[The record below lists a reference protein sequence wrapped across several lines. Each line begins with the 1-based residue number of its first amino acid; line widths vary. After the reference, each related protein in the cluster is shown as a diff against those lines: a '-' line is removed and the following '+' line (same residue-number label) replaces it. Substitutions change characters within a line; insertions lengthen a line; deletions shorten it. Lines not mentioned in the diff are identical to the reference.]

1 MMKHF
6 KRITAAV
13 LVAVTALATT
23 ACGGKKGPTVDATKT
38 QLNVGVFNAGLGT
51 TYFDE
56 MAKDFEEYYAET
68 SFETG
73 KKGVEIV
80 ALKKKDEFTPNMLL
94 NRMKNYEAVLYF
106 LDQGAYDTFYSAG
119 LLTEVTDVM
128 TNEILDEDG
137 ELAEKTGKTATQSVE
152 DTMIDGYEQVF
163 KKNGKYYAVPFWL
176 TVPGI
181 IYDADLFNDSRLY
194 FKADG
199 SIGANY
205 ADVEAGRC
213 STGPDGKLGTS
224 DDGLPNTWN
233 DFVTLMAR
241 MVSSG
246 ITPFTWDI
254 EHGYQVSRV
263 YNQIWANY
271 EGYNNFMLNYTF
283 NGEDS
288 VLGEIT
294 ESNYLNLVNQE
305 GRKAGIKAFYD
316 ITRNDK
322 NYSSKSKPGG
332 GNTHTG
338 SQQEYIDS
346 INTSNRIAM
355 FMENSY
361 WEQEARG
368 HFDKAAQRDPDQGYG
383 ERNFKYM
390 PIPRFVGTTGIKEQT
405 NTERVLAATGAD
417 NYICI
422 SAQNKAQ
429 NKDLQ
434 TEIAKLFIKFVQQRS
449 QLVKFTANTGCI
461 RPYNYTITKE
471 EKATCTPYTRS
482 ILQFIEEGA
491 KVVANL
497 PIATKR
503 QQKTGE
509 SGFNEENNGFGFRA
523 EVNGSL
529 KFEPFSYLFT
539 YKDKSVEDCYAEVK
553 EQFKNH
559 FTF

>member
-1 MMKHF
+1 MIKRF
-6 KRITAAV
+6 KTITAAT
-13 LVAVTALATT
+13 LVAVTAFAAA
-23 ACGGKKGPTVDATKT
+23 ACGPKKGQTVDATKT
-38 QLNVGVFNAGLGT
+38 QLNVGVFDAGLGT
-51 TYFDE
+51 AYFDE
-56 MAKDFEEYYAET
+56 MAKDFEAYYAET
-68 SFETG
+68 SFEEG

-80 ALKKKDEFTPNMLL
+80 PLKKKDEFTPNMLL

-106 LDQGAYDTFYSAG
+106 LDQGAYDTFYNAG
-119 LLTEVTDVM
+119 LLTDVTDVM
-128 TNEILDEDG
+128 TDVIFDENG
-137 ELAEKTGKTATQSVE
+137 ELAEKTGKTAAKSVE
-152 DTMIDGYEQVF
+152 DTMIEGYEQVF
-163 KKNGKYYAVPFWL
+163 KKDGKYYAVPFWL

-181 IYDADLFNDSRLY
+181 IYDADLFDESRLY

-199 SIGANY
+199 SIGANQ
-205 ADVEAGRC
+205 ADVDGGRC
-213 STGPDGKLGTS
+213 SAGPDGKLGTS

-233 DFVTLMAR
+233 DFVKLMER
-241 MVSSG
+241 MVSSN

-271 EGYNNFMLNYTF
+271 EGFNDFMLNYTF
-283 NGEDS
+283 SGTDS
-288 VLGEIT
+288 ALGEIT
-294 ESNYLNLVNQE
+294 EDNYLELVNQE

-338 SQQEYIDS
+338 SQQEFIDS
-346 INTSNRIAM
+346 INTDKRIAM

-368 HFDKAAQRDPDQGYG
+368 HFDKAAQRDEAQGYG
-383 ERNFKYM
+383 KRNFRLM
-390 PIPRFVGTTGIKEQT
+390 AIPRFVGTEGIADQV
-405 NTERVLAATGAD
+405 NTERVLAATGSG

-422 SAQNKAQ
+422 SAQNKVQ
-429 NKDLQ
+429 NKELQ
-434 TEIAKLFIKFVQQRS
+434 TKIAKLFIKFIQQRS
-449 QLVKFTANTGCI
+449 QLVKFTANSGCL
-461 RPYNYTITKE
+461 RPYDYTIDEE
-471 EKATCTPYTRS
+471 EKQTCTPYTRS
-482 ILQFIEEGA
+482 ILQYIEEGA

-503 QQKTGE
+503 RQRTGE
-509 SGFNEENNGFGFRA
+509 QGFNEENNGFGFRA

-529 KFEPFSYLFT
+529 KYEPFSYLFT
-539 YKDKSVEDCYAEVK
+539 YKDKSVEDCCAEVK
-553 EQFKNH
+553 KQFKNH